1 MFIYHGK
8 EVDVSGLWAEV
19 FKVLDVYE
27 ESKYAQNE
35 IIRITGKMRDD
46 KDDDDTQIW

>member
-27 ESKYAQNE
+27 ESKYALKFV
-35 IIRITGKMRDD
+35 TDSKGK
-46 KDDDDTQIW
+46 